1 MKNVITKS
9 IIAIGLFSLWACKQ
23 ETPTTTETKEVA
35 TEKVDTYP
43 FGNTH
48 NVNADTASN
57 DICRNQI
64 RLEALGIKNPVK
76 AFLVS
81 KYDLCKALGI
91 STSTPSKVD
100 YVRCYLG
107 LTRDDRA
114 KLYLTPVVG
123 AKPLDGNGGNDSLLM
138 GEVPGGD
145 GTLVPIVLDLNFPCP
160 NLCSGGGSVLNKA
173 CVTTV
178 ATEKKP

>member
-9 IIAIGLFSLWACKQ
+9 IIAIGLISLLACKQ
-23 ETPTTTETKEVA
+23 ETPAATETKETKAAVA
-35 TEKVDTYP
+35 LAYP
-43 FGNTH
+43 FGNAH
-48 NVNADTASN
+48 NVAADTAAA
-57 DICRNQI
+57 DICRHQL
-64 RLEALGIKNPVK
+64 RMEALGIQSPVK

-91 STSTPSKVD
+91 SVEVETQFD

-107 LTRDDRA
+107 LTERDQA
-114 KLYLTPVVG
+114 KLYLTPVLG
-123 AKPLDGNGGNDSLLM
+123 ADPLQGNGGNDTLLM

-160 NLCSGGGSVLNKA
+160 NLCSSGGILNTNCTGEMK
-173 CVTTV
+173 TG
-178 ATEKKP
+178 KKP